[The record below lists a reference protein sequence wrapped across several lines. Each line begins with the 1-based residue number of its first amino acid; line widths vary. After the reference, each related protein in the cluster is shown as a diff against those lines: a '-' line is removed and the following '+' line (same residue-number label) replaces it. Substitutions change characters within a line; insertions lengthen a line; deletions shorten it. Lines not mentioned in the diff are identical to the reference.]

1 MSDRAPA
8 LRLVNVTREFALGE
22 ERVHALDG
30 VSLEIPAGEF
40 TAVIGRS
47 GSGKSTL
54 LHLAAGIDRPDA
66 GEVWVD
72 GVALASLTDDA
83 LTRLRRDRIGMVHQF
98 FHLLPT
104 LSVRE
109 NVALPRLLARGS
121 ERDALAKAD
130 ALLAEVGLAHRAAAR
145 PHTHSGGEN
154 QRAALA
160 RAQLHEPALVLA
172 DEPTGNLD
180 TKSAAQ
186 VVELLGTLAA
196 RHGATVLIV
205 THSREAAQAAARIIE
220 LKDGRVV
227 GDERRA

>member
-8 LRLVNVTREFALGE
+8 LRLVNVTREFALGD
-22 ERVHALDG
+22 ERVHALDA
-30 VSLEIPAGEF
+30 VSLVIPAGEF

-54 LHLAAGIDRPDA
+54 LHLAAGIDRPAA
-66 GEVWVD
+66 GEVWLD
-72 GVALASLTDDA
+72 GVALASLPDDA
-83 LTRLRRDRIGMVHQF
+83 LKRLRRDRVGMVHQF

-121 ERDALAKAD
+121 EREALTRAD
-130 ALLAEVGLAHRAAAR
+130 ELLAEVGLSHRAAAR
-145 PHTHSGGEN
+145 PHTLSGGEM

-160 RAQLHEPALVLA
+160 RALLHEPALVLA

-180 TKSAAQ
+180 TRSATQ
-186 VVELLGTLAA
+186 VIELLGALAA
-196 RHGATVLIV
+196 RHGATVLMV
-205 THSREAAQAAARIIE
+205 THSREAAQAATRIVE
-220 LKDGRVV
+220 LRDGRIV

>member
-1 MSDRAPA
+1 MNGLAPA
-8 LRLVNVTREFALGE
+8 LRLVNVTREFSLGD
-22 ERVHALDG
+22 ERVHALDD

-40 TAVIGRS
+40 TAVVGRS

-72 GVALASLTDDA
+72 GVALATLSDDT

-109 NVALPRLLARGS
+109 NVALPRLLGRGN
-121 ERDALAKAD
+121 EREALAKAD
-130 ALLAEVGLAHRAAAR
+130 ALLAEVGLSHRAAAR
-145 PHTHSGGEN
+145 PHTLSGGEM
-154 QRAALA
+154 QRAAVA
-160 RAQLHEPALVLA
+160 RALLHEPALVLA

-180 TKSAAQ
+180 TKAAAQ
-186 VVELLGTLAA
+186 VIGLLGSLAA
-196 RHGATVLIV
+196 RHGATVLLV
-205 THSREAAQAAARIIE
+205 THSHEAAQAATRIIE
-220 LKDGRVV
+220 MRDGRFV
-227 GDERRA
+227 GDEHRA